1 MLTEL
6 QTKKWT
12 RLFQV
17 YDADGNGTVT
27 QEDFEL
33 IFQNFAKFR
42 NLEANTPQYDRLHA
56 KFMEDKVSWE
66 IFWSMI
72 MTRCQ
77 RNLVVFM
84 AINL

>member
-17 YDADGNGTVT
+17 YDADGNGTIT

-33 IFQNFAKFR
+33 IFQNLAKFR
-42 NLEANTPQYDRLHA
+42 NLEANTPQYDQLHT
-56 KFMEDKVSWE
+56 KYMEGWE
-66 IFWSMI
+66 
-72 MTRCQ
+72 
-77 RNLVVFM
+77 LVKKMQTKITMVKSS
-84 AINL
+84 LRSG

>member
-33 IFQNFAKFR
+33 IFQNLAKFR
-42 NLEANTPQYDRLHA
+42 NLEANSPQ
-56 KFMEDKVSWE
+56 
-66 IFWSMI
+66 
-72 MTRCQ
+72 
-77 RNLVVFM
+77 
-84 AINL
+84 